1 MKLVI
6 KNPLVQE
13 ILEAYEKA
21 MSENDKLIEAAGIA
35 PGRTLTQEQYMK
47 IVSKRQAKLSI
58 DDTMKEILSGY
69 MSTFFEA
76 VSDGPKLD
84 VTYDTV
90 KNLSSALSKL
100 FAFQKAKMMPIPQNI
115 RTIGMTLASYL
126 ALLAINEHNAK
137 ISAIRRKK
145 TADFLM
151 ADVIDMLV
159 TIGGK
164 SVSLLEPCSLSINQN
179 SVLMLNNPGLTIEID
194 RAVAAYKEL
203 TNVDLSELGFCNLLM
218 Q

>member
-69 MSTFFEA
+69 MSTFFE
-76 VSDGPKLD
+76 VG
-84 VTYDTV
+84 
-90 KNLSSALSKL
+90 
-100 FAFQKAKMMPIPQNI
+100 
-115 RTIGMTLASYL
+115 
-126 ALLAINEHNAK
+126 
-137 ISAIRRKK
+137 
-145 TADFLM
+145 
-151 ADVIDMLV
+151 
-159 TIGGK
+159 
-164 SVSLLEPCSLSINQN
+164 
-179 SVLMLNNPGLTIEID
+179 
-194 RAVAAYKEL
+194 
-203 TNVDLSELGFCNLLM
+203 SETGCHL
-218 Q
+218 